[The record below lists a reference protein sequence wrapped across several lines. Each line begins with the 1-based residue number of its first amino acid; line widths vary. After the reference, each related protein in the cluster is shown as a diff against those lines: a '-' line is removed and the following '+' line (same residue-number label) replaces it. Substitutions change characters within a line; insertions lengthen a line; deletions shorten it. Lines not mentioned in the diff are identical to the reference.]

1 MQIRSKSI
9 ICFVFLGL
17 FLCIINAHINSCTT
31 ISTTENVQ
39 ADSLNVRAYKFR
51 YANIDSS
58 LKCTHAAL
66 SLSQESSAGQAFAL
80 NNLAYVAYQQMRYGN
95 SIDYLDKIYRKSG
108 NQVELLCADV
118 MYMKVA
124 QRTGQG
130 LMFFKHRNTALR
142 RLERLAEEESLLTEM
157 QRARLTYARSELHIV
172 SSTYYFYYGE
182 AEKAIPEINKT

>member
-9 ICFVFLGL
+9 ISIVLLGI

-31 ISTTENVQ
+31 ISTTENVK

-66 SLSQESSAGQAFAL
+66 AVSQESSAGQAFAL

-142 RLERLAEEESLLTEM
+142 RLERLAEEESLH
-157 QRARLTYARSELHIV
+157 YSARSPRVLR
-172 SSTYYFYYGE
+172 T
-182 AEKAIPEINKT
+182 P